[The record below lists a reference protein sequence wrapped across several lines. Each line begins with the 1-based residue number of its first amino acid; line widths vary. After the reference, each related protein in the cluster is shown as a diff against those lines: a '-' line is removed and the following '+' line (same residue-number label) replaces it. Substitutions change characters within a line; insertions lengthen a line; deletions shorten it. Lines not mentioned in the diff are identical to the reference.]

1 MYIMNIIKFKLI
13 KLEIYCK
20 FVSYDIRV
28 KNKIIKYFY
37 LYICIISK
45 CKIV

>member
-1 MYIMNIIKFKLI
+1 MYIINIIKFKST

-20 FVSYDIRV
+20 FVNYDIRV
-28 KNKIIKYFY
+28 KNKIIKYSY
-37 LYICIISK
+37 LHTCITSK